1 MGHRAP
7 TAARRAKS
15 KKGNTM
21 RKRSSQVVTAIL
33 GGGQGT
39 RLQPLTQ
46 NRAKPAVPVG
56 GRFRLI
62 DIPISNSLHAGL
74 DRIYLLTQF
83 NTASLHRHIAQTY
96 RFDTFSRGFVNILA
110 AEQTVGNRDWYQ
122 GTADAVRQN
131 LSRLT
136 DGDPTEIL
144 VLSGDQ
150 LYLMDL
156 GYFLRFHREKEA
168 DVSIAVKAVSR
179 EDARGFGIMRVDTGG
194 RIVEFVEKPETD
206 EELDALTPP
215 PGTFEKMGLHD
226 CDDSMLLASMGIYT
240 FTTPA
245 LEAVLAEDE
254 SATDFGR
261 EIIPRAIEERKVYA
275 FPYDGYWE
283 DIGTIPS
290 FHKANL
296 DLVSPVPPLNLY
308 DPERPIYTHARFLP
322 GTKIQDCHIEQAVL
336 AEGAILEG
344 SQVTRSIIGIR
355 AVLRK
360 NSVLENTIFMGAGEY
375 EPHGKPGEVP
385 IGVGEN
391 CVIRNAICD
400 LDVRIGDGVQLINK
414 DGIDEFD
421 GPNYAIRGGIIVVSK
436 GATIESGTII

>member
-1 MGHRAP
+1 
-7 TAARRAKS
+7 
-15 KKGNTM
+15 M
-21 RKRSSQVVTAIL
+21 RKRTSHVVTAIL

-39 RLQPLTQ
+39 RLQPLTAE
-46 NRAKPAVPVG
+46 RAKPAVPIG

-96 RFDTFSRGFVNILA
+96 RFDTFSRGFVNVLA
-110 AEQTVGNRDWYQ
+110 AEQTVANRDWYQ

-131 LSRLT
+131 ITRLT
-136 DGDPTEIL
+136 DGEPSEVL

-156 GYFLRFHREKEA
+156 GAFLRFHRENKA
-168 DVSIAVKAVSR
+168 AVSIAVKAVSR
-179 EDARGFGIMRVDTGG
+179 DDARGFGIMRVDADG
-194 RIVEFVEKPETD
+194 RIVEFVEKPQTD

-215 PGTFEKMGLHD
+215 PGTFDKMGLKD
-226 CDDSMLLASMGIYT
+226 CDDTMLLASMGIYT
-240 FTTPA
+240 FTTGV
-245 LEAVLAEDE
+245 LEDLLQDE

-261 EIIPRAIEERKVYA
+261 EVIPRAIDECPVYA

-283 DIGTIPS
+283 DIGTIPA
-290 FHKANL
+290 FHRANL

-308 DPERPIYTHARFLP
+308 DPDRPIYTHARFLP
-322 GTKIQDCHIEQAVL
+322 GTKIQDCHIEQAVV

-344 SQVTRSIIGIR
+344 SRVKRSVIGIR
-355 AVLRK
+355 AVVRK
-360 NSVLENTIFMGAGEY
+360 NSVIENTYFMGAGSY
-375 EPHGKPGEVP
+375 ETNDDVEEDVR

-391 CVIRNAICD
+391 CEIRNAICD
-400 LDVRIGDGVQLINK
+400 LDVRIGDGVQLVNK
-414 DGIDEFD
+414 DGVDEFD
-421 GPNYAIRGGIIVVSK
+421 GENYMIRGGIIVVPK
-436 GATIESGTII
+436 GATIPPGTVI